1 MPGEVAATLAS
12 WSGFPDRTGQVKG
25 VVIISVHEG
34 GPFNTSEMLAT
45 LTCLQQNSTRD
56 MTTTGPIHH
65 VQDPWQR
72 LIERVDEQDWPAGAL
87 YVIATPI
94 GNLADLTLRAWQALI
109 RMDVVAAEDTRQSR
123 SLLDAW
129 GVRTPLMAA
138 HRHNEA
144 AAAEAIV
151 QRLQSGERVGLI
163 SDAGSP
169 GVSDPGGRI
178 VREVAKAG
186 LRVIPLP
193 GPSAVVS
200 ALMACG
206 ATSDENPAFA
216 FAGFAPPKASARHR
230 WLRRWSS
237 IDCAVAFYEG
247 PHRIRACLQDM
258 RVLLGDDRLVTCARE
273 LTKRFEEIHTFP
285 LSDAR
290 SWLDASSHREQ
301 GEFVVILHPIARAGQ
316 SQDEDIDFSAVD
328 PWVDALLETMSVRD
342 VAKLVASVTGL
353 SKDLIYARVL
363 MRSGK

>member
-1 MPGEVAATLAS
+1 
-12 WSGFPDRTGQVKG
+12 
-25 VVIISVHEG
+25 
-34 GPFNTSEMLAT
+34 
-45 LTCLQQNSTRD
+45 
-56 MTTTGPIHH
+56 MTPTGPIHH
-65 VQDPWQR
+65 VQDAWQR
-72 LIERVDEQDWPAGAL
+72 LNERVEAQDWPAGAL

-94 GNLADLTLRAWQALI
+94 GNLADLTLRAWQALV
-109 RMDVVAAEDTRQSR
+109 RMDVIAAEDTRQSR
-123 SLLDAW
+123 SLMEAW
-129 GVRTPLMAA
+129 GVRTPLIAA

-151 QRLQSGERVGLI
+151 QRLGAGERVGLI

-193 GPSAVVS
+193 GPSAAVS

-216 FAGFAPPKASARHR
+216 FAGFAPPKSTARQR

-237 IDCAVAFYEG
+237 IDCAVVFYEV
-247 PHRIRACLQDM
+247 PHRIRASLEDLHH
-258 RVLLGDDRLVTCARE
+258 LLGDDRLVTCARE

-285 LSDAR
+285 LSDAMA
-290 SWLDASSHREQ
+290 WLDAHAHREQ
-301 GEFVVILHPIARAGQ
+301 GEFVVIIHPIAHAGA
-316 SQDEDIDFSAVD
+316 SLDEEIDFSKVD
-328 PWVDALLETMSVRD
+328 PWVDALLETLSVRD
-342 VAKLVASVTGL
+342 VAKLVAKVTGL
-353 SKDLIYARVL
+353 GRDVVYARAL